1 MNLPNTLTLIR
12 IVLSVPFLVFALR
25 GDWLTAF
32 WLFAIG
38 ASTDMIDGALARLLR
53 QKTRLGTF
61 LDPAADKLL
70 MLFGFISLSRSGALP
85 LWLAVLV
92 IARDLMISGG
102 VIFFCYR
109 KKELTIRPTL
119 TSKGTT
125 AFQIA
130 TLGYAL
136 LAVTFGIDLP
146 GGSWLVGV
154 TGLLTAISWYQ
165 YFRIGLKILKA
176 PV

>member
-12 IVLSVPFLVFALR
+12 IVLSIPFFVFALR
-25 GDWLTAF
+25 EDWFVAF

-38 ASTDMIDGALARLLR
+38 ASTDMIDGALARLLKR
-53 QKTRLGTF
+53 KTRLGAF

-70 MLFGFISLSRSGALP
+70 MLFGFISLCRSGALP
-85 LWLAVLV
+85 LWLVALV
-92 IARDLMISGG
+92 VARDVMISGG
-102 VIFFCYR
+102 VIFFCCR

-146 GGSWLVGV
+146 GDPWLIGA
-154 TGLLTAISWYQ
+154 TAFLTAISGYQ
-165 YFRIGLKILKA
+165 YFWIGLKILKV